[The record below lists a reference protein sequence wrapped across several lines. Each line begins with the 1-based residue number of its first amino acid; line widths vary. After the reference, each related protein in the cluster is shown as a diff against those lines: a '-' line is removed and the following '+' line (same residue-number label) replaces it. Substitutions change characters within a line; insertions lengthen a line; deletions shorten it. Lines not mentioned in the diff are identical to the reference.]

1 MQGYIIDI
9 CIAVCATLLVAII
22 VVLLKTK
29 EKNPPP
35 ATSSKP
41 EHTVVPSENNT
52 TSLAASNASSLV
64 GFSAVGAI
72 SPIEEKKLVEI
83 KGKQLLDRI
92 DGVIPGTMQAVVNS
106 AVVANYSHSA
116 LATGQVYQAIVPA
129 GEKLSKS
136 LDIEGAVRGFTQNKE
151 GKISNVANFVDV
163 DKTPAQNLAAAN
175 AVNAVMGVAS
185 MVVGQYYMTQIN
197 NQLDKVSDQ
206 LKNIETFQKSEL
218 KGKIFALIASI
229 QKSATFQ
236 YEVLQNDDVRNR
248 ELSHLK
254 MLEHECAELLGQVNL
269 TLQDFSQEKIQ
280 KYRDYEKSIGL
291 IQEWVG
297 YQDILLRLLGKIG
310 DLTYTLNLGAITK
323 QNAYAMCEPYSKQS
337 TQAQSQLL
345 TWHQDNF
352 QRFGIKL
359 VETKRKRQ
367 GLDFVLMSVPS
378 VFNKEIIYKDMSEKT
393 ATLIRQQMS
402 LSSQIVPD
410 DNVDLFNT
418 DVRLIAKDGKLYYLP
433 TA

>member
-1 MQGYIIDI
+1 MPESIIDI
-9 CIAVCATLLVAII
+9 CIAICATLLVAII

-29 EKNPPP
+29 EKNSPP

-41 EHTVVPSENNT
+41 EYTVVPSENNT
-52 TSLAASNASSLV
+52 ISLAASNASSLV

-72 SPIEEKKLVEI
+72 SPIEEEKLVEI

-116 LATGQVYQAIVPA
+116 LATGQVYQAILPPEA
-129 GEKLSKS
+129 KLCNSRNIK
-136 LDIEGAVRGFTQNKE
+136 GAFRGFYRNKKHIA
-151 GKISNVANFVDV
+151 GHADLVSV

-206 LKNIETFQKSEL
+206 LKSIETFQKSEL

-280 KYRDYEKSIGL
+280 KYRDYEKSVDK

-367 GLDFVLMSVPS
+367 GLDLVLMSVPS